1 MLNKFSAYL
10 HKIATLQNTLIFLLL
25 FFLTVS
31 LVFPFIGGLLGLPE
45 ELESADTTYFY
56 SANDLY
62 EIIETYDEPSRRASA
77 IFHFTA
83 DLIFP
88 LVYLFSFGTLISLTL
103 SRGFPNTDWLR
114 RANLV
119 PFWLLIFDL
128 LENSGLAFLF
138 LRYPQQHMG
147 LARLTSFISAIKW
160 CLSGLTVLLVAIGLL
175 GMLYR
180 AFSKSSPVT

>member
-1 MLNKFSAYL
+1 MNILSAFL
-10 HKIATLQNTLIFLLL
+10 HKIASLRNTLVFLLL
-25 FFLTVS
+25 FVLTTS
-31 LVFPFIGGLLGLPE
+31 MVFPFIGNLLGLPE

-62 EIIETYDEPSRRASA
+62 EIIDTYDEPARRASA

-138 LRYPQQHMG
+138 LRYPQQFMG
-147 LARLTSFISAIKW
+147 LARLTSFISAVKW
-160 CLSGLTVLLVAIGLL
+160 CLSGLTVLLVVIGLL

-180 AFSKSSPVT
+180 AFSKSRPVT